1 MSLLNPMC
9 FRAQLTGKRVIVK
22 VSLFG
27 RAFAGTIVASDDTGF
42 CISSADMVNAL
53 REITGTLM
61 TDMDAPHV
69 YLPFAKLEWLVSSE
83 PKAAAATSAL

>member
-1 MSLLNPMC
+1 MPSLNPPD
-9 FRAQLTGKRVIVK
+9 FKSQLIGKRVIVK

-27 RAFAGTIVASDDTGF
+27 RAFAGTIVASDDIGF
-42 CISSADMVNAL
+42 CIASGDMVNAL

-61 TDMDAPHV
+61 SDMDAPHV

-83 PKAAAATSAL
+83 PKAAAATNAL